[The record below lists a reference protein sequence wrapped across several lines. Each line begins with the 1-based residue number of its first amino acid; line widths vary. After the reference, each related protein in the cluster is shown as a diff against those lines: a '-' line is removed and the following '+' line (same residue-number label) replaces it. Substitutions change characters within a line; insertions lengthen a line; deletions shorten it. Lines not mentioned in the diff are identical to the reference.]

1 MEATLH
7 ANGVIDTDILIDAMH
22 GIPNAIT
29 FLDEQQDAGIQI
41 SIISAMELVAG
52 CRNKV
57 EITKLEK
64 FLEKITCYCY
74 RLRGCLP
81 ISEILLPQSR
91 ASSARRAYCSNRSG
105 I

>member
-7 ANGVIDTDILIDAMH
+7 ANGVIDTDILIDALH

-64 FLEKITCYCY
+64 FLEKITCLPVTATAQIARFNISMI
-74 RLRGCLP
+74 RLMP
-81 ISEILLPQSR
+81 VILR
-91 ASSARRAYCSNRSG
+91 N
-105 I
+105 